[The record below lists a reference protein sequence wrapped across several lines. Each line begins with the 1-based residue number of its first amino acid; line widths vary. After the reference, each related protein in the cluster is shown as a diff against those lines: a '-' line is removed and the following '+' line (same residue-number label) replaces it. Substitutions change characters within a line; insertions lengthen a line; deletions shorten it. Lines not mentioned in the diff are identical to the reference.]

1 MSDVEQVPGFPD
13 PTLAAELT
21 YDQWCTVLMQVAS
34 GPYSRVKPI
43 IDSLM
48 AQLGP
53 QADAQRQQ
61 AILAGVPAASDSRN

>member
-1 MSDVEQVPGFPD
+1 MSDIEQVPGLPD
-13 PTLAAELT
+13 PTLTAELT

-53 QADAQRQQ
+53 QADAQQQQ
-61 AILAGVPAASDSRN
+61 AVLAVFPAASDLRN